1 MQITA
6 DRTLRDDFHV
16 KTQLD
21 VQIVY
26 DKITI
31 KTSENAHTMHHVG
44 QRYT

>member
-16 KTQLD
+16 KRNQTQK
-21 VQIVY
+21 VCVKY
-26 DKITI
+26 TI

-44 QRYT
+44 QCYT